1 MRRVNIPSPPA
12 EIARTQVGQYLMAAM
27 NEITLASGVNDPA
40 VIASDFTIEN
50 YTETRSLDVN
60 TATTTDLMNF
70 VATLILDLR
79 RGGAKK
85 G

>member
-1 MRRVNIPSPPA
+1 MRRVTIGSAPPTMYQSPEGRFLLSA
-12 EIARTQVGQYLMAAM
+12 LKEIVT
-27 NEITLASGVNDPA
+27 ASVENDPS

-50 YTETRSLDVN
+50 YTETRTLDVGS
-60 TATTTDLMNF
+60 ATTTDLMNF

-79 RGGAKK
+79 RGGSKK